1 MVVQQD
7 QTHLTMLMLVAVVE
21 LQPQEN
27 LLQEIFQVVDLVVMV
42 EQGLQQEFQG
52 LIHLML
58 EEAEELQITE
68 LRPKQAV
75 MVELVEVVKVEI
87 QLEEL
92 LLAQLILVAVAVVNT
107 DQVIQAIQV
116 HQEQVVQE

>member
-7 QTHLTMLMLVAVVE
+7 QTHLTMLTLVGVVE